1 MFKKEQIIKGVS
13 ASPGIA
19 IGKAYVISDD
29 VFKVEKRI
37 IKDADLSEEIKNLET
52 ALLKTKREI
61 VDIQSKMAKEM
72 GSNYADI
79 FDVQLMLLE
88 DRVLL
93 EEIIERLRKEL
104 LGVEYIF
111 FDVLKKYK
119 RALEKL
125 NDPYLKERAQDVND
139 FGKRVLKNL
148 TGKDASHIKELRNKA
163 IIVTHDLSP
172 SEAAVLNPE
181 YVLGLVTESGG
192 STTHT
197 AIMAKSFEIP
207 AVVGTGSIIMGN
219 IEMDDS
225 LIIDGSRGIIIVNPH
240 QATLKEYEAKKN
252 KVDEK
257 FLNLLKFKDLKSQT
271 KDGVSI
277 KIMANIELSHEVKSA
292 INHGADGIGLYR
304 TEYLYLNRS
313 DLPSEEE
320 QYQAYKLVTLQMA
333 SHIVIIRTLDL
344 GGDKLVSQL
353 DMSYE
358 LNPFLGWRAIRFC
371 LARPAIFKVQL
382 RAILRASVHGNLQI
396 MFPMISSIEEM
407 EEALKIVD
415 EVMQDLDK
423 EEIPHNKDVKIGA
436 MIETPSVAMTCD
448 HFKGKAD
455 FFSIGTND
463 LIQYTIAVD
472 RINEKIAYL
481 YDPAHPGVLRLIEN
495 IIQKSSENNIP
506 VGMCGEMAGETI
518 YLPLLLGLGLRYF
531 SVSPLIIP
539 ELKLVASSLTLDQ
552 AKEIAREVMSF
563 SSREKI
569 RQYLSLK
576 LKEILGSDYEELI
589 EV

>member
-19 IGKAYVISDD
+19 IGKAYVISEDIL
-29 VFKVEKRI
+29 KVEKRI
-37 IKDADLSEEIKNLET
+37 IKDAELSEEIKNLET

-72 GSNYADI
+72 GSNYANI

-125 NDPYLKERAQDVND
+125 EDPYLKERAQDVND

-148 TGKDASHIKELRNKA
+148 IGKDASRIKELRNKA
-163 IIVTHDLSP
+163 IIIAHDLSP

-207 AVVGTGSIIMGN
+207 AVVGTGSIMGN
-219 IEMDDS
+219 IEIDDPI
-225 LIIDGSRGIIIVNPH
+225 IIDGSRGVLIVNPH
-240 QATLKEYEAKKN
+240 QATLKEYENKKN
-252 KVDEK
+252 KIDEK
-257 FLNLLKFKDLKSQT
+257 FLNLLKLKDLKSQT
-271 KDGVSI
+271 KDGTSI

-292 INHGADGIGLYR
+292 INHGADGVGLYR

-320 QYQAYKLVTLQMA
+320 QYQAYKLVTLQMTPNT
-333 SHIVIIRTLDL
+333 VIIRTLDL

-382 RAILRASVHGNLQI
+382 RAILRASVHGDLQI
-396 MFPMISSIEEM
+396 MFPMISNIEEM
-407 EEALKIVD
+407 EEARKIVN
-415 EVMQDLDK
+415 EVMQEFDK
-423 EEIPHNKDVKIGA
+423 EEIPYNKDVKIGA

-448 HFKGKAD
+448 HFKNKAD

-495 IIQKSSENNIP
+495 IIQKSGENNIP
-506 VGMCGEMAGETI
+506 VGMCGEMAGESR
-518 YLPLLLGLGLRYF
+518 YLPLLLGLGLRNF

-539 ELKLVASSLTLDQ
+539 ELKLVASSVTLDQ
-552 AKEIAREVMSF
+552 AKEIAREVMGL

-576 LKEILGSDYEELI
+576 LREILGSDYAELI
-589 EV
+589 EA